1 MDRIKLFVYYIL
13 PILVIFFGL
22 VGNFLGIFMFAKRK
36 ELKKLGPKHMYM
48 YLFSTDTI
56 LLVQLIINYISF
68 GWPDYDLT
76 LMSVYVCKIYWFIC
90 SSSSPISPY
99 LIAHISVERF
109 VALKYPSKKSIMRSK
124 RNQLIYLAL
133 IIVCNC
139 LLYSPITIFYDIS
152 SDNSSNQTGTIKK
165 CTFVNLEFQVVMN
178 LTDAVNRV
186 ILPFIL
192 MIVFSA
198 MLIFTIVR
206 SSQRMTQNLSTT
218 NQNKR
223 LKRNI
228 KISISLIFIN
238 IFYIVLTLPVSITA
252 YSSFLS
258 LDFFL
263 TLCIGYMSYGIN
275 FYLILF
281 KNSLISNEF
290 LKMVKK
296 PFSC

>member
-1 MDRIKLFVYYIL
+1 
-13 PILVIFFGL
+13 
-22 VGNFLGIFMFAKRK
+22 MFAKRK

-56 LLVQLIINYISF
+56 LLVQLIINYILF

-99 LIAHISVERF
+99 LIAYISVERF
-109 VALKYPSKKSIMRSK
+109 VALKYPSKKSIMRGK

-152 SDNSSNQTGTIKK
+152 SDIG
-165 CTFVNLEFQVVMN
+165 MN

-198 MLIFTIVR
+198 MLIFKIVR

-238 IFYIVLTLPVSITA
+238 IFYIVLTLPVSITD

-263 TLCIGYMSYGIN
+263 TLYIGYMSYGIN

-281 KNSLISNEF
+281 KNSLISDEF

-296 PFSC
+296 TFSC